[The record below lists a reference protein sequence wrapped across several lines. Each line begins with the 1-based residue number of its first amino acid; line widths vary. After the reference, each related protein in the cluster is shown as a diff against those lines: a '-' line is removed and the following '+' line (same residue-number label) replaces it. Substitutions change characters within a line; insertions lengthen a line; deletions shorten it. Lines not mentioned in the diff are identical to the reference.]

1 MKQQKLV
8 NLIIYGTEQ
17 ENKDLNYSEV
27 FCVCAGSV
35 LLFVSKVTAAH
46 YNCENLNMK
55 TLKLPVLELDE
66 TDITIS
72 SEGNEC
78 DWLNRYYRCVFCVCS
93 SGKETCQLIR
103 ICSGAG

>member
-46 YNCENLNMK
+46 
-55 TLKLPVLELDE
+55 
-66 TDITIS
+66 
-72 SEGNEC
+72 
-78 DWLNRYYRCVFCVCS
+78 
-93 SGKETCQLIR
+93 
-103 ICSGAG
+103 